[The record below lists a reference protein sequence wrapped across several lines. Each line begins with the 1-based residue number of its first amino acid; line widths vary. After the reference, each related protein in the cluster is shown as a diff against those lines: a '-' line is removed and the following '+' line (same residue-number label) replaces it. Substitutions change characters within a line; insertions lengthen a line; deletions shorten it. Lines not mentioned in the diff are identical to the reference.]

1 MRHFLCVPVCSLN
14 SDDVVTS
21 AAAHDNST
29 AQIIK
34 HLNAKV
40 LMWVWV
46 YVNLMYVF
54 ATKTLKEILKILQIT
69 NYYYWLL
76 WLD

>member
-40 LMWVWV
+40 LM
-46 YVNLMYVF
+46 
-54 ATKTLKEILKILQIT
+54 
-69 NYYYWLL
+69 
-76 WLD
+76 